1 MATHDHTV
9 SARLEKTLGRNAP
22 KPTNPLSRPFWTLA
36 LVGDPREERP
46 ARLAGI
52 SMGIYALSRL
62 LANNEALRDTQANS
76 QAVEPGHWPLA
87 PDLTE
92 GLFAALYF
100 LSEHAESL
108 SSEPLEVPYPTP

>member
-1 MATHDHTV
+1 MADHDHTV

-22 KPTNPLSRPFWTLA
+22 KPTKPLGRRFWTLA
-36 LVGDPREERP
+36 LARDPREELP

-62 LANNEALRDTQANS
+62 LANNEAFRDTQACS

-87 PDLTE
+87 PDLPE
-92 GLFAALYF
+92 GLFAALYY
-100 LSEHAESL
+100 LSEHADAL
-108 SSEPLEVPYPTP
+108 SSEPLEVRYPTP